1 MIRLAVIGTNWITEE
16 FIHAAR
22 ETGEFDLTAVYSR
35 TEEKAA
41 EFADEIRYSSSICGF
56 ECICAKRCVRCC
68 LYRKSEFPA
77 CGVCDSLYEAREACH
92 LREACGIQ

>member
-1 MIRLAVIGTNWITEE
+1 MIRFAVIGTNWITEE

-41 EFADEIRYSSSICGF
+41 EFAEKF
-56 ECICAKRCVRCC
+56 EVSHIYTSLETLAQSK
-68 LYRKSEFPA
+68 EFDAVYIASPN
-77 CGVCDSLYEAREACH
+77 SLHATHA
-92 LREACGIQ
+92 ISV